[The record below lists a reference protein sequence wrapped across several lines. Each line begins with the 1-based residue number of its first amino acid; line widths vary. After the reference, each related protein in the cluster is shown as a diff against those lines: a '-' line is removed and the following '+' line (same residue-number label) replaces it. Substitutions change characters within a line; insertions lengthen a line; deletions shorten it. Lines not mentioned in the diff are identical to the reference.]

1 MTVTEIASEKTS
13 AGAAPRVRRWTSAL
27 RRHPMAAV
35 GGLLLLIFAIAALI
49 GPLFVGDPLKT
60 DPSMALV
67 GPSAEHLFGTDR
79 FGRDIFTRAVIA
91 VRLDLFVGVVIAA
104 LAAVAGSLIGV
115 AAGYFGGAF
124 DEIIMR
130 VTDIVLAFPGFVLA
144 LILVAV
150 LGDSVPNVVVAV
162 SIAYTPYFIRLT
174 RARAL
179 AEREREYVDAA
190 NLAGNRRWQIAFR
203 HVLPNSLSPA
213 LTQAALVA
221 GWAVLDVAGL
231 AFLGIGIQ
239 PPTAEWGVMVAE
251 GADDVLTG
259 AWWTALF
266 PGALIV
272 LLAMAFQLIGDDLQG
287 SER

>member
-1 MTVTEIASEKTS
+1 VS
-13 AGAAPRVRRWTSAL
+13 AAAAAVSGTQARTDRRGLWAL
-27 RRHPMAAV
+27 VKKHPMASFGVA
-35 GGLLLLIFAIAALI
+35 LLVVFVLAALF

-60 DPSMALV
+60 NPPQALEA
-67 GPSAEHLFGTDR
+67 PSADHFFGTDR
-79 FGRDIFTRAVIA
+79 YGRDVFTRAVIA
-91 VRLDLFVGVVIAA
+91 ARLDLVVGIVIAA
-104 LAAVAGSLIGV
+104 LATAVGSLIGV
-115 AAGYFGGAF
+115 TAGYFGGAF

-150 LGDSVPNVVVAV
+150 LGDSVPHVVVAV
-162 SIAYTPYFIRLT
+162 AIAYTPYFIRLT

-190 NLAGNRRWQIAFR
+190 ALAGNRRWQIAYR

-213 LTQAALVA
+213 FTQAALVA

-239 PPTAEWGVMVAE
+239 PPMAEWGVMVAE
-251 GADDVLTG
+251 GANDFLTG

-272 LLAMAFQLIGDDLQG
+272 LLAMGFQLIGDDLQG
-287 SER
+287 GAK

>member
-1 MTVTEIASEKTS
+1 MATVGVLILAVY
-13 AGAAPRVRRWTSAL
+13 AF
-27 RRHPMAAV
+27 AAV
-35 GGLLLLIFAIAALI
+35 F

-60 DPSMALV
+60 VPGETLT

-79 FGRDIFTRAVIA
+79 FGRDVFTRAVVSARLDFVVGIVIA
-91 VRLDLFVGVVIAA
+91 V
-104 LAAVAGSLIGV
+104 LAATVGSLVGV
-115 AAGYFGGAF
+115 AAGYFGGVL
-124 DEIIMR
+124 DEVVMR
-130 VTDIVLAFPGFVLA
+130 VTDVVLAFPGFVLA
-144 LILVAV
+144 LILVAT

-162 SIAYTPYFIRLT
+162 ALAYTPYFVRLT

-190 NLAGNRRWQIAFR
+190 TLAGNRRWQIAYH
-203 HVLPNSLSPA
+203 HVLPNSLAPA
-213 LTQAALVA
+213 FTQAALVA

-251 GADDVLTG
+251 GANDVLTG

-272 LLAMAFQLIGDDLQG
+272 SLALAFQLVGDDLQG
-287 SER
+287 GGR

>member
-1 MTVTEIASEKTS
+1 MSAEAVAVTGTAAS
-13 AGAAPRVRRWTSAL
+13 RRNHGRLWAVAKKY
-27 RRHPMAAV
+27 PMAAV
-35 GGLLLLIFAIAALI
+35 GVVLLAIFVFAALF
-49 GPLFVGDPLKT
+49 GPLLVGDPLKT
-60 DPSMALV
+60 NPSQALV
-67 GPSAEHLFGTDR
+67 GPSADHFFGTDR
-79 FGRDIFTRAVIA
+79 YGRDMFTRAVVA
-91 VRLDLFVGVVIAA
+91 ARLDLMVGVVIAA
-104 LAAVAGSLIGV
+104 LATAVGSLIGV

-124 DEIIMR
+124 DEIVMR

-162 SIAYTPYFIRLT
+162 AIAYTPYFIRLT

-190 NLAGNRRWQIAFR
+190 ALAGNRGWQIAYR

-213 LTQAALVA
+213 FTQAALVA

-239 PPTAEWGVMVAE
+239 PPMAEWGVMVAE
-251 GADDVLTG
+251 GANDFLTG

-272 LLAMAFQLIGDDLQG
+272 LLAMGFQLIGDDLQG
-287 SER
+287 RGK